1 MSVSPNTSIVSTQWL
16 ADRLG
21 EPGLRV
27 LDASWYLPSADRD
40 ARAEYDAGHVPG
52 ARFFDLDAASAP
64 GPLPHMLPSEAEFA
78 AYAGS
83 LGVSDASQI
92 IVYDGSGVNLSAPRA
107 WYMFRVFGHDGVAVL
122 DGGMVK
128 WKREG
133 RPLESGAPA
142 PGSGAFHAR
151 LDRAGVRS
159 MTEVEQALRANQ
171 VQVVDMRS
179 RGRFRG
185 SEPEPRPGVPSGHIP
200 GALNLPYAELV
211 GREGTLLPEAALRAR
226 LEQAGLTLDRPVIAT
241 CGSGVTACALLLAL
255 HRLGYQGALYDGAWS
270 EWASRG
276 GAIASGEG

>member
-1 MSVSPNTSIVSTQWL
+1 MSVSPTTSIVSTQWL
-16 ADRLG
+16 AERLG

-27 LDASWYLPSADRD
+27 LDASWYLPSAGRD
-40 ARAEYDAGHVPG
+40 APAEYAAGHVPG
-52 ARFFDLDAASAP
+52 ARFFDLDLASAP
-64 GPLPHMLPSEAEFA
+64 GQLPHMLPSEAEFA
-78 AYAGS
+78 AYASS
-83 LGVSDASQI
+83 LGVSDDSQI
-92 IVYDGSGVNLSAPRA
+92 IAYDGSGVNLSAPRA
-107 WYMFRVFGHDGVAVL
+107 WYMFRLFGHDRVAVL

-142 PGSGAFHAR
+142 PVVGVFHAR

-159 MTEVEQALRANQ
+159 MTEVERALRANQ

-179 RGRFRG
+179 PGRFRG
-185 SEPEPRPGVPSGHIP
+185 SEPEPRPGLRSGHMP

-211 GREGTLLPEAALRAR
+211 SRDGTLLPEPALRAR

-241 CGSGVTACALLLAL
+241 CGSGVSACGLLLAL
-255 HRLGYQGALYDGAWS
+255 HRLGQQGTLYDGAWS

-276 GAIASGEG
+276 GAIVPGNG